1 VEAWLQK
8 VYGGEPVPQY
18 EVNHRTLD
26 ILFEL
31 MRICEWQE
39 KASDLVLKDWQLK
52 AEEYGLEG
60 YLFCH
65 HIFLLWM

>member
-1 VEAWLQK
+1 

-26 ILFEL
+26 VLFEL
-31 MRICEWQE
+31 MKVCEWQE
-39 KASDLVLKDWQLK
+39 KASDLILKDWQLK

-60 YLFCH
+60 
-65 HIFLLWM
+65 